1 MRENVPS
8 STVLSAEQ
16 RKRESTAHL
25 GITWHVMPK
34 YRQFNYTMAVK
45 SKWTFS
51 RIIILLVVAN
61 TGWKVEGEN
70 YLASCQVCDFS
81 VLIGCSHV
89 TWPQVYYL

>member
-16 RKRESTAHL
+16 TERESTAHL

-34 YRQFNYTMAVK
+34 YRQFSDMVAHFLY
-45 SKWTFS
+45 SCRGGTFS

-61 TGWKVEGEN
+61 EN
-70 YLASCQVCDFS
+70 YLASCHVCDFS

-89 TWPQVYYL
+89 T